1 MVFIDPCYEQRESTY
16 AIIIFGLFVYTR
28 VICYCLFFLFCYIF
42 SELRTVGCSA
52 SLRLGSVIFWSL
64 LAMPIFDTAR
74 NNDEDLVPGSQRV
87 NGLQYL
93 AIGLCMGTLWSSWL
107 IVSHTWPL
115 DPVWVHNGHHGWLC
129 PILGHWTLYGYIM
142 VILADCVPYLAIG
155 PCMGT

>member
-64 LAMPIFDTAR
+64 LAMPILT
-74 NNDEDLVPGSQRV
+74 L
-87 NGLQYL
+87 L
-93 AIGLCMGTLWSSWL
+93 AIMMKILFLGLKGLMASN
-107 IVSHTWPL
+107 TWPL
-115 DPVWVHNGHHGWLC
+115 DPVWVHYG
-129 PILGHWTLYGYIM
+129 PLG
-142 VILADCVPYLAIG
+142 
-155 PCMGT
+155 